1 MSWRDA
7 TAQVWL
13 VEQGVRRVT
22 DGIVHTVCPADF
34 LAGARAPDE
43 ATFDR
48 IEAHRMQ
55 RSAIVT
61 RIFIVVSYLALTFG
75 CDPADGR
82 RSAQSRAFAT
92 TVESLGVGADAA
104 MPSVEDANERGLR
117 RSYGS
122 DIMKVHEC
130 VSVTDDGI
138 MRGTAC
144 PSTVVVFG
152 PYITAPGDAN
162 VKFRFDIESESSLS
176 VMSDVLSDGAKQFH
190 GAVEEQQVKP
200 NEKAIVQYRIR
211 LFEAAR
217 ALETRIGIRADRP
230 ANFTITNIALSIE

>member
-1 MSWRDA
+1 M
-7 TAQVWL
+7 
-13 VEQGVRRVT
+13 T
-22 DGIVHTVCPADF
+22 DGIVCTVCPADF
-34 LAGARAPDE
+34 LAGARTPDE
-43 ATFDR
+43 APFDR
-48 IEAHRMQ
+48 MEAHGMQ
-55 RSAIVT
+55 RSAVVT
-61 RIFIVVSYLALTFG
+61 RILVVGSCLALTFG
-75 CDPADGR
+75 CDPADASRG
-82 RSAQSRAFAT
+82 AQSRAFAT
-92 TVESLGVGADAA
+92 TVESLGVEADAA
-104 MPSVEDANERGLR
+104 MLPVEDANDGRALR

-152 PYITAPGDAN
+152 PYITAPGNAD

-176 VMSDVLSDGAKQFH
+176 VMSDVLSDDAKQFH

-211 LFEAAR
+211 LFEPAR
-217 ALETRIGIRADRP
+217 ALETRIGIRTDKP
-230 ANFTITNIALSIE
+230 ANFTIARIALTIE